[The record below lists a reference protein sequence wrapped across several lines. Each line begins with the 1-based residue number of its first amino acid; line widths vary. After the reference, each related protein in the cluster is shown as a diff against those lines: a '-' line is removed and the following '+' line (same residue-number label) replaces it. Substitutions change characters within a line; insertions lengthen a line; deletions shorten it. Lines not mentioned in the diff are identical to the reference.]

1 MSGCRTEIIYQN
13 EDFVFTKCTDCD
25 RMGLVYKQ
33 AMISFDELNFDA
45 FRRYME
51 RMEFEFEKYPFFDG
65 LDRVVIETYHPDV
78 QFTLL
83 EEEFYRL
90 KANVIEANAQ
100 LQLIEMI
107 RKM

>member
-1 MSGCRTEIIYQN
+1 MSYCNTEIVCQS
-13 EDFVFTKCTDCD
+13 EDFIFTRCTDCG
-25 RMGLVYKQ
+25 RMGLMYKQ
-33 AMISFDELNFDA
+33 AMISFDEMNFDA
-45 FRRYME
+45 FCRYME
-51 RMEFEFEKYPFFDG
+51 RMEFEYEKYSFFDG

>member
-1 MSGCRTEIIYQN
+1 MSTCRAEIIYQN
-13 EDFVFTKCTDCD
+13 EAFVFTKCTDCD
-25 RMGLVYKQ
+25 RMGLIYKQ
-33 AMISFDELNFDA
+33 AMISFDELNFNA
-45 FRRYME
+45 FCRYIM
-51 RMEFEFEKYPFFDG
+51 RMEFEHEKYPFFDG

-100 LQLIEMI
+100 LQLNEMI
-107 RKM
+107 RRM

>member
-1 MSGCRTEIIYQN
+1 MSSCKTEIVYQT
-13 EDFVFTKCTDCD
+13 EDFVFTKCADCD
-25 RMGLVYKQ
+25 RMGLMYKQ
-33 AMISFDELNFDA
+33 AMMSFDALNYNA
-45 FRRYME
+45 FCSYLD

-65 LDRVVIETYHPDV
+65 FDRVVIETYHPDV

-100 LQLIEMI
+100 LELIEMI
-107 RKM
+107 RRL